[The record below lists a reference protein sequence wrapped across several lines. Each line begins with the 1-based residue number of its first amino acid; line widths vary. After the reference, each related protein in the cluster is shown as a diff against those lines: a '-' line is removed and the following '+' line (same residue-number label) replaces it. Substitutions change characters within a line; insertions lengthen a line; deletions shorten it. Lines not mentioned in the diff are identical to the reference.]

1 MKIFLQKANENW
13 ICDRFVEEWEQN
25 NPQYCVENVHSADI
39 IWLLAGWAW
48 AQIPPQ
54 YLQAKKV
61 VTTIHHIDPTKFDEP
76 AYANFMMR
84 DSITDFYHVPCEKTK
99 QQIQPLTRKKILV
112 QPFWVN
118 QDIWNEIPDKLNLR
132 SELGLPTNKFFVGSF
147 QRDTEGHDLKS
158 PKLSKGPDIFCDIIE
173 KMHEDN
179 ENTEV
184 ILAGWRRQYVI
195 NRLKEKNINF
205 HYFEWADFEL
215 LNKLY
220 NCLDLYLVSS
230 RCEGGP
236 QSVVECAISKTPIV
250 STDVGLA
257 SDILAKESLYKIGDN
272 IGTPNVEIAHRN
284 IQKYLIPNGF
294 NNFIKFF
301 ETIYEG

>member
-25 NPQYCVENVHSADI
+25 NPQYCTEHIHAADV

-48 AQIPPQ
+48 NHIPPQ

-99 QQIQPLTRKKILV
+99 QQIQALTKKKIFV

-118 QDIWNEIPDKLNLR
+118 QNIWKEIPDKLNLR
-132 SELGLPTNKFFVGSF
+132 SELGLPVDKFFVGSF

-158 PKLSKGPDIFCDIIE
+158 PKLSKGPDVFCDIIE
-173 KMHEDN
+173 SMYE
-179 ENTEV
+179 ENNNVEV

-195 NRLKEKNINF
+195 NRLNEKNINF

-236 QSVVECAISKTPIV
+236 QSIVECAISKTPIV

-257 SDILAKESLYKIGDN
+257 SDILAKESLYEIGND
-272 IGTPNVEIAHRN
+272 IGIPNVDIAHQR
-284 IQKYLIPNGF
+284 IQDYLIPSGF

-301 ETIYEG
+301 EICHEG